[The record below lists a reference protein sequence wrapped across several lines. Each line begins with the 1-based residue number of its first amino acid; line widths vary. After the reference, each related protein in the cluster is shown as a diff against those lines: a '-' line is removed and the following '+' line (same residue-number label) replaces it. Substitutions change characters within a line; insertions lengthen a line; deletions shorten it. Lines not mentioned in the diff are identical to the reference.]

1 MKQFHIMLGS
11 VSDVPD
17 FVRSASMRQF
27 NVEAILDTE
36 RVDAKSIMGL
46 FTLDLRKPLLIEV
59 DGGDEQVDDFME
71 EIGNVVLA
79 S

>member
-11 VSDVPD
+11 VSDVQD

>member
-1 MKQFHIMLGS
+1 MKQFHIKLGS
-11 VSDVPD
+11 VSDVQD
-17 FVRSASMRQF
+17 FVRSASARQF

-46 FTLDLRKPLLIEV
+46 FTLDLRKPLLIEA
-59 DGGDEQVDDFME
+59 DGGDEQVDEFMK
-71 EIGNVVLA
+71 EIGNFVYA

>member
-11 VSDVPD
+11 VSDVQD

-59 DGGDEQVDDFME
+59 DGGDEQVHDFMK

>member
-11 VSDVPD
+11 VSDVQD

-59 DGGDEQVDDFME
+59 DGGDEQVDDFMK